1 LLRQRF
7 AAGVCFRT
15 QAATGH
21 IGIFLQN
28 ALPVRPESSFFS
40 YSYAR
45 ARARQW
51 TVRLQEDV
59 MLQDLMA
66 FSVSPV
72 EIIIRGTLMY
82 WFLFLLFR
90 FLLRRDIGTVG
101 IGDFLFVVIV
111 ADASQNA
118 MSGDAKSVADGVLL
132 VVTLVF
138 WNFLIDYV
146 SYKSALI
153 RRFTEPPS
161 VILVKNGKPVL
172 RNMRREYITRSDLHA
187 KMREEGIEDI
197 AKVKEMRLESDGT
210 ISVIQTD

>member
-1 LLRQRF
+1 VLVHDNGLS
-7 AAGVCFRT
+7 G
-15 QAATGH
+15 
-21 IGIFLQN
+21 
-28 ALPVRPESSFFS
+28 
-40 YSYAR
+40 
-45 ARARQW
+45 
-51 TVRLQEDV
+51 LQEDV

-161 VILVKNGKPVL
+161 VILIKNGKPVL